1 MSKTRILFVDDE
13 PNILDGLRRLLR
25 SERERWAMDFALG
38 PEEALEKVREQP
50 YDVIVT
56 DMRVPKM
63 DGVAL
68 LEEVRKIRPEAIRF
82 VLTGQTDRDTALNS
96 ANAAHQFLAKPCNP
110 DELRQAI
117 GRAPRLREVLGSNE
131 LRAVVSNIGSM
142 PTLPAHYHQ
151 LLQELDKPEPSIARV
166 SEIIEQDIGMT
177 AKVLHMVNS
186 AFFGAPRTVTS
197 PRDAAALLGLD
208 TVRALVTAVHFF
220 RQFPQESVKHLNV
233 DSLHQ
238 DGLLTGSIARKIAQ
252 AEGLDRALASQALL
266 SGMLHDIG
274 RVLMAC
280 VVPGRY
286 RQCVDAAR
294 SDGGSPWDAEYRVL
308 GVSHAELGAHLLG
321 LWAFPQD
328 TVEAVAYHHRPENGG
343 VDASPLVPIV
353 HFSDCL
359 ERATALGVDLQRA
372 GFAQDH
378 FERSCLAA
386 KLAKWTEIGNNVLR
400 DRLAEAS

>member
-13 PNILDGLRRLLR
+13 PNILEGLRRLLR
-25 SERERWAMDFALG
+25 SEREHWAMDFALG

-56 DMRVPKM
+56 DMRMPKM

-68 LEEVRKIRPEAIRF
+68 LEEVRKLRPEAIRF
-82 VLTGQTDRDTALNS
+82 VLTGQTDRATALNS
-96 ANAAHQFLAKPCNP
+96 ANAAHQLLAKPCNP

-117 GRAPRLREVLGSNE
+117 GRASRLREVLGSDE

-151 LLQELDKPEPSIARV
+151 LLQELEKPDPSIARV
-166 SEIIEQDIGMT
+166 SDIIEQDIGMT
-177 AKVLHMVNS
+177 AKVLQMVNS

-208 TVRALVTAVHFF
+208 TVRALVTAVHVF

-252 AEGLDRALASQALL
+252 AEGLSPALASQALL
-266 SGMLHDIG
+266 AGMLHDIG

-280 VVPGRY
+280 VVPDRY
-286 RQCVDAAR
+286 RQCVEAAR
-294 SDGGSPWDAEYRVL
+294 SGGAFPWDAEYRVL
-308 GVSHAELGAHLLG
+308 GVSHAELGAYLLG

-328 TVEAVAYHHRPENGG
+328 IVEAVAFHHRPQSRGR
-343 VDASPLVPIV
+343 DASPLVPIV

-359 ERATALGVDLQRA
+359 ERATALGIDLRHS
-372 GFAQDH
+372 GFAHEH
-378 FERSCLAA
+378 FEQDDTAGRLAN
-386 KLAKWTEIGNNVLR
+386 WTEIGNNVLR
-400 DRLAEAS
+400 GRLAEAS

>member
-38 PEEALEKVREQP
+38 PEEALEKVLEQP

-56 DMRVPKM
+56 DMRMPKM

-96 ANAAHQFLAKPCNP
+96 GNAAHQFLAKPCNP

-117 GRAPRLREVLGSNE
+117 GRASRLREVLGSNE
-131 LRAVVSNIGSM
+131 LRAVVSNIGSI

-151 LLQELDKPEPSIARV
+151 LLQELDRPEPSIGRV

-177 AKVLHMVNS
+177 AKVLQMVNS

-208 TVRALVTAVHFF
+208 TVRALVTAVHVF
-220 RQFPQESVKHLNV
+220 RQFPQESVRHLNV

-238 DGLLTGSIARKIAQ
+238 DGLLTGSIARRIAQ

-266 SGMLHDIG
+266 AGMLHDIG
-274 RVLMAC
+274 RLLMAC
-280 VVPGRY
+280 VVPARY

-294 SDGGSPWDAEYRVL
+294 SDGGSPWDAEYSVL
-308 GVSHAELGAHLLG
+308 GVSHAELGAYLLG

-343 VDASPLVPIV
+343 GDASPLVPIV

-378 FERSCLAA
+378 FERSGLAT
-386 KLAKWTEIGNNVLR
+386 KLAKWTEIGNNVLG